1 MIFWDQFKKTRC
13 CWFCGFIR
21 MLSSSKQITNIY
33 VILHKILF
41 LFSTRISLIVRWG
54 RIGETSPRWS
64 PTTSGQLLHNE
75 THQPQPA
82 ACDGGSQSKS
92 SLMTIT
98 ERHTNRKM
106 YFVISVLNYN
116 RILLC
121 TWYMKISVYV
131 THVKP
136 FYVMTGNYLHCF
148 KNK

>member
-1 MIFWDQFKKTRC
+1 MKTRC

-33 VILHKILF
+33 VIFHKLLF
-41 LFSTRISLIVRWG
+41 LFSISLTVCWG
-54 RIGETSPRWS
+54 RIGKTSPRWS
-64 PTTSGQLLHNE
+64 PTTSGQLLHHE

-82 ACDGGSQSKS
+82 AYDSGSQSKS

-98 ERHTNRKM
+98 ERPTNRKM
-106 YFVISVLNYN
+106 YFVFSVLNYN

-136 FYVMTGNYLHCF
+136 FYLMTGNY
-148 KNK
+148 